1 MPKST
6 LTGVSWA
13 RDAVPPPSDPVEP
26 AVEVEEPAIVVDE
39 HGDDAAAV
47 AEPEPAAE
55 KPRRRAR

>member
-13 RDAVPPPSDPVEP
+13 SDVVPAPSDPDTTV
-26 AVEVEEPAIVVDE
+26 VEPAIVVDE

-47 AEPEPAAE
+47 AEPAEPPAE
-55 KPRRRAR
+55 KSRRRAR